1 MENKK
6 ISVLMAT
13 YNTPYEWLKE
23 SIQSILDQTYSDFEF
38 IIVDDCSTDDMSQ
51 IQRDITDN
59 RICWI
64 RNSENMGLTKSLN
77 VALKLAT
84 GKYIAR
90 MDADDVSLP
99 ERFAEQVKYLEEHPD
114 VIVCGSYRRA
124 FGNEEKNEIWNI
136 PDTRAQQQ
144 VELFFSNCGL
154 THPTAMFR
162 KSMLDEYGITYNE
175 SYRKAQDYG
184 IWVQC
189 TRFAP
194 MAMIPKVLLK
204 YRKSDQQISSV
215 AGKPDQ
221 NRYAAMVRAD
231 QLDMLGIVADENDK
245 AMHESFCRLEQ
256 TFSAEEGEHWVQSLL
271 AGNAKTGYFDKELFA
286 ERVESQW
293 FHLCKKA
300 YKSQGN
306 ITYKTAFGRAYRLRF
321 DLRDKWL
328 AAKGRIA
335 KLIR

>member
-1 MENKK
+1 MPV

-23 SIQSILDQTYSDFEF
+23 SIQSILDQTHSDFEF

-51 IQRDITDN
+51 IQREITDS
-59 RICWI
+59 RVRWV
-64 RNSENMGLTKSLN
+64 RNAENLGLTKSLN
-77 VALKLAT
+77 VALGLAT
-84 GKYIAR
+84 GQYIAR

-99 ERFAEQVKYLEEHPD
+99 ERFAEQVKFMEEHRD

-124 FGNEEKNEIWNI
+124 FGIEDKNEIWNI
-136 PDTRAQQQ
+136 PNTREEQQ

-162 KSMLDEYGITYNE
+162 KSMLDEFGITYNE

-221 NRYAAMVRAD
+221 RRYASMVRAD
-231 QLDMLGIVADENDK
+231 QLTMLGISANESDK
-245 AMHESFCRLEQ
+245 ALHESFCRLEP
-256 TFSAEEGEHWVQSLL
+256 TFSAEEGERWVQALL
-271 AGNAKTGYFDKELFA
+271 SGNAEYRYFDAALFA
-286 ERVESQW
+286 SRVESQW

-300 YKSQGN
+300 YKEQGDA
-306 ITYKTAFGRAYRLRF
+306 TFKTAYRRAYRLRL
-321 DLRDKWL
+321 DARDKWL
-328 AAKGRIA
+328 ALKGLIA
-335 KLIR
+335 KIIRK